1 MSAVQGSR
9 RAVVAGHRVRTLLL
23 RRRLGA
29 EAARDRGRTLGV
41 VVLAVGFG
49 VLVFFA
55 GYFGGWFAVF
65 KNEPGLVMTGTVAGL
80 WGVSLALVFS
90 SLGHAAQS
98 FFSARDLWLWESAPT
113 GAVARFVDRFT
124 ETAVAALPPTLALG
138 SLGLAGLQLGG
149 GGGPFAALR
158 AVAAVL
164 LVAPL
169 PVAIGVTLAH
179 LGGAVLPA
187 GRLRRLSLVLLGT
200 AVTAVLV
207 WFRRLRVE
215 RMLTEQG
222 AAELLGAAK
231 NVGDVGPAQLPP
243 RQLAAFVVD
252 GDVVGFVVG
261 VVGVVVVVA
270 VAFASHVLLY
280 RRARK
285 LAVDESPTGVLAGSI
300 AERGL
305 AFALRFVAV
314 DLRPMVKKDLLAFV
328 RDPGQWGQVVL
339 LLGVGVLY
347 VVNAA
352 ALGDGLRQL
361 REFGTSLLTGMH
373 VGIVA
378 FIAGGLAARFAFPQ
392 VGLEGL
398 AVWIV
403 DGAPVAPRRL
413 LLAKWLSAAPV
424 VIVFPSLL
432 ALSGGL
438 VLELGAL
445 RTLWTTAL
453 VVVSAVAFAGLG
465 VARGARQPLFDAT
478 SLSELAMGPGAIST
492 VIQATVLAGC
502 ACVGALVVEGARG
515 GVDRG
520 YIGVVAGV
528 GVIFVGVAVPVLLMV
543 GAVRGAM
550 KAAEEAL
557 LARRRDGGTPALAVG
572 GSAAGLGSLD

>member
-1 MSAVQGSR
+1 MI
-9 RAVVAGHRVRTLLL
+9 RAVVAGHKVRVLLV
-23 RRRLGA
+23 RRRLQA

-41 VVLAVGFG
+41 LALAIGFG
-49 VLVFFA
+49 VLVFGAAF
-55 GYFGGWFAVF
+55 FGGWFAVH
-65 KNEPGLVMTGTVAGL
+65 KNEPGLVMTATVAGL
-80 WGVSLALVFS
+80 WGISLALVFS
-90 SLGHAAQS
+90 SLGHAAQA

-113 GAVARFVDRFT
+113 GAVARFIDRFT

-138 SLGLAGLQLGG
+138 TLGMAGLQLGG
-149 GGGPFAALR
+149 GIGVFGALR
-158 AVAAVL
+158 AIVAVL

-169 PVAIGVTLAH
+169 PVALGVAFAH
-179 LGGAVLPA
+179 VGGAILPA
-187 GRLRRLSLVLLGT
+187 GRLRRLSLVMLGT

-231 NVGDVGPAQLPP
+231 NVGDVGPALLPP
-243 RQLAAFVVD
+243 RQLAMFVVQ

-261 VVGVVVVVA
+261 VVGIVVVVA
-270 VAFASHVLLY
+270 VAFGLHLLLY

-285 LAVDESPTGVLAGSI
+285 LAVDESPTGMLSGSI
-300 AERGL
+300 TDRVL
-305 AFALRFVAV
+305 QLVLRFVAV

-328 RDPGQWGQVVL
+328 RDPGQWGQVIL
-339 LLGVGVLY
+339 LVGVGVLY
-347 VVNAA
+347 VVNAS

-361 REFGTSLLTGMH
+361 REIGTSLLTAMH

-392 VGLEGL
+392 LGLEGL

-424 VIVFPSLL
+424 VVVFPSLL
-432 ALSGGL
+432 AFIGGI
-438 VLELGAL
+438 VLELGAM
-445 RTLWTTAL
+445 RVLWTTAL
-453 VVVSAVAFAGLG
+453 VVISAVAFAGLG

-492 VIQATVLAGC
+492 VVQATVLAGC
-502 ACVGALVVEGARG
+502 ACLGALVVESARG
-515 GVDRG
+515 GAARE
-520 YIGVVAGV
+520 YIGWSTAAAVMVL
-528 GVIFVGVAVPVLLMV
+528 GVIVPVATMV
-543 GAVRGAM
+543 FMVRSAM
-550 KAAEEAL
+550 HSAEEGL
-557 LARRRDGGTPALAVG
+557 LARRRDGGTPSAAVA

>member
-1 MSAVQGSR
+1 M
-9 RAVVAGHRVRTLLL
+9 LLL
-23 RRRLGA
+23 RRRLAA
-29 EAARDRGRTLGV
+29 EAARDRGRTVG
-41 VVLAVGFG
+41 VLALAIGFG
-49 VLVFFA
+49 LLVFSAAFFA
-55 GYFGGWFAVF
+55 GWFALA
-65 KNEPGLVMTGTVAGL
+65 KNEPVLVMTGTVAGL
-80 WGVSLALVFS
+80 WGVSLALVLS

-138 SLGLAGLQLGG
+138 SLALAGLQLGG
-149 GGGPFAALR
+149 GGGFWGALR
-158 AVAAVL
+158 AIVAVVL
-164 LVAPL
+164 VSPL
-169 PVAIGVTLAH
+169 PVALGVIFAH
-179 LGGAVLPA
+179 IGGAVLPA
-187 GRLRRLSLVLLGT
+187 GRLRRVSLVLLGT
-200 AVTAVLV
+200 AVTGSLV

-231 NVGDVGPAQLPP
+231 NVGDVGPASLPP
-243 RQLAAFVVD
+243 RQLATFVVD
-252 GDVVGFVVG
+252 GDVVGFFAG
-261 VVGVVVVVA
+261 VVGVVA
-270 VAFASHVLLY
+270 VIGLAFISHLLLY

-285 LAVDESPTGVLAGSI
+285 LAVDESPTGVLAGST

-305 AFALRFVAV
+305 GAVLRLVAN
-314 DLRPMVKKDLLAFV
+314 DLRPLVKKDLLAFV

-347 VVNAA
+347 VVNAS
-352 ALGDGLRQL
+352 ALGEGLRQL
-361 REFGTSLLTGMH
+361 GTFGTSMLTSMH

-398 AVWIV
+398 AVWMV

-432 ALSGGL
+432 AFSGGL
-438 VLELGAL
+438 VLDLGVV
-445 RTLWTTAL
+445 RVLWTTVF

-492 VIQATVLAGC
+492 VMQATVLAGC
-502 ACVGALVVEGARG
+502 ACGGALVVELGRS
-515 GVDRG
+515 GVERG
-520 YIGVVAGV
+520 YFGSGTGVGIMVLGGAVPLLMMIGV
-528 GVIFVGVAVPVLLMV
+528 
-543 GAVRGAM
+543 VRGAM
-550 KAAEEAL
+550 TAAEEAL
-557 LARRRDGGTPALAVG
+557 LARRCDGGTPVVAG
-572 GSAAGLGSLD
+572 NGSAAGTLD